1 MSEDRKGGRR
11 RLGTPKPE
19 WGDNVI
25 EADFGSRG
33 PRASGKDATGGPDLT
48 KGLFDPASRIGRAVA
63 ERRGAQTAA
72 GEAGKGRGAETP
84 QRGEG
89 A

>member
-33 PRASGKDATGGPDLT
+33 PRASGKDATG
-48 KGLFDPASRIGRAVA
+48 
-63 ERRGAQTAA
+63 
-72 GEAGKGRGAETP
+72 
-84 QRGEG
+84 
-89 A
+89 